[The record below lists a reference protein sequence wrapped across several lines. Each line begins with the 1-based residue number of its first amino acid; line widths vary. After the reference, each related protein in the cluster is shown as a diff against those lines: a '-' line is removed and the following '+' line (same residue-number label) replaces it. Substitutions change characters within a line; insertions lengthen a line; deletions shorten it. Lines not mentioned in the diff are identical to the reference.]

1 MNLIPAK
8 SILIHFIS
16 PGLKYLNVLKAGPT
30 MNLPQTEFHIWIARA
45 KIAVFVEIL
54 KNIEFG
60 QGVD

>member
-30 MNLPQTEFHIWIARA
+30 MNLPQTEIWIAKA
-45 KIAVFVEIL
+45 KIAVFVKIL
-54 KNIEFG
+54 KDFERYW